1 MHRIAKVL
9 GPSLPVL
16 AGAAC
21 LAGTL
26 HASPDLSAHALLDAY
41 DRGDYRTV
49 VVNLPAR
56 REALSTFAHDLED
69 ATVTWI
75 SNAPADVQVRR
86 RLIAAT
92 VALEAARGFA
102 LRPDPARMTERQWQD
117 RQRLLEWACRLV
129 RQTNPPSEAERWW
142 QLASVAL
149 VEQSYGYPF
158 YAFAGAWDDAREHLA
173 HASAR
178 FPGEPRLALAKAVV
192 AEESAGLV
200 GYALD
205 GLPNAPLDQPRYD
218 VRVRDM
224 PGASLDLVLSQP
236 LAPRPTPPAGRVPMA
251 AARRG
256 GAPNGPRTFP
266 TDALDFRVP
275 LREAVRAYGALLT
288 RDGIGAEAQLHV
300 GAIEISLDQPDLA
313 LPHLDAALQGLSDPV
328 MQYAVQFYR
337 AAALTRLGQV
347 QDAEIAFR
355 AALGVSPHAESA
367 TVGLAWL
374 LTLNQHRAE
383 ASELVGGELTAASS
397 DRGSDLA
404 TALDPLAIYALGDA
418 RLWDAD
424 IRHLRAALA
433 KPFAPPLSKPASEPP
448 SRP

>member
-1 MHRIAKVL
+1 MARPIPTPCASPSSWRMASRTSCSNSPSGFGVDMGLLCRLSRRCSQAGRPVAARPPPSGIAPLRRRGVEAAICSGQWDGSIFVPRPRMHRIARVL

-56 REALSTFAHDLED
+56 HEALSTFAHDLED

-102 LRPDPARMTERQWQD
+102 LRPDPAKMTERQWQD

-158 YAFAGAWDDAREHLA
+158 YAFAGAWDDAREHLT

-178 FPGEPRLALAKAVV
+178 FPGEPRLALARAVV

-218 VRVRDM
+218 VRVRDRK
-224 PGASLDLVLSQP
+224 S
-236 LAPRPTPPAGRVPMA
+236 
-251 AARRG
+251 
-256 GAPNGPRTFP
+256 
-266 TDALDFRVP
+266 
-275 LREAVRAYGALLT
+275 T
-288 RDGIGAEAQLHV
+288 R
-300 GAIEISLDQPDLA
+300 
-313 LPHLDAALQGLSDPV
+313 
-328 MQYAVQFYR
+328 
-337 AAALTRLGQV
+337 
-347 QDAEIAFR
+347 
-355 AALGVSPHAESA
+355 
-367 TVGLAWL
+367 
-374 LTLNQHRAE
+374 
-383 ASELVGGELTAASS
+383 
-397 DRGSDLA
+397 
-404 TALDPLAIYALGDA
+404 
-418 RLWDAD
+418 
-424 IRHLRAALA
+424 
-433 KPFAPPLSKPASEPP
+433 
-448 SRP
+448 